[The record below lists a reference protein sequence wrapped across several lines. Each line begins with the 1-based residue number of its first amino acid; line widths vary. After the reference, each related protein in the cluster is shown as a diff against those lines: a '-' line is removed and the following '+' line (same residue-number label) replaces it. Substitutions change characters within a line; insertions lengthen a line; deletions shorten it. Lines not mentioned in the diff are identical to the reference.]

1 MALFLLD
8 GLYSGLNDIESSHIL
23 QTVPIHQAKS
33 QLSELIRAVENGDEV
48 VLTRHG
54 KRVIWLIRE
63 PESVQPSIEARRQA
77 IVAELQ
83 ALRAK
88 VAETAQPGA
97 PTFQQLWAEHKRE
110 LDERIDRHVLAKG
123 GHAGH

>member
-1 MALFLLD
+1 M
-8 GLYSGLNDIESSHIL
+8 

-33 QLSELIRAVENGDEV
+33 QLSELIRAVEQGEEV

-54 KRVIWLIRE
+54 KRVIRLIKE
-63 PESVQPSIEARRQA
+63 PETEQPSIEARRQA

-88 VAETAQPGA
+88 VGAAGPG
-97 PTFQQLWAEHKRE
+97 FGEFWAEHKRE
-110 LDERIDRHVLAKG
+110 LDERGERWLDAKG
-123 GHAGH
+123 DAGR

>member
-1 MALFLLD
+1 
-8 GLYSGLNDIESSHIL
+8 L

-54 KRVIWLIRE
+54 KRVIRLIRE

-88 VAETAQPGA
+88 VAETALPGA
-97 PTFQQLWAEHKRE
+97 PTFRDLWAEHKRE
-110 LDERIDRHVLAKG
+110 LDERTDRQMEAKNP
-123 GHAGH
+123 HAGH

>member
-1 MALFLLD
+1 M
-8 GLYSGLNDIESSHIL
+8 H
-23 QTVPIHQAKS
+23 TVPIHQAKS
-33 QLSELIRAVENGDEV
+33 QLSELIRAVENGEEV

-54 KRVIWLIRE
+54 KRVIRLIKE

-88 VAETAQPGA
+88 VAATAAGQGGGFDLLWHQHQAAQVSRTAAWGGA
-97 PTFQQLWAEHKRE
+97 DAAAMNTRKDA
-110 LDERIDRHVLAKG
+110 D
-123 GHAGH
+123 AGH